1 MILLVVTIQP
11 VNLDRSGVSCLIVGL
26 VANDAGRGAVLFTRP
41 DRQRIAV
48 GLQADRFSETVATA
62 IEDIFPTIG
71 TAGF

>member
-26 VANDAGRGAVLFTRP
+26 VANDAGRGAVLFTSP

-48 GLQADRFSETVATA
+48 SLQTDRFSETVAAA
-62 IEDIFPTIG
+62 IEDIIPTIG
-71 TAGF
+71 IAGF